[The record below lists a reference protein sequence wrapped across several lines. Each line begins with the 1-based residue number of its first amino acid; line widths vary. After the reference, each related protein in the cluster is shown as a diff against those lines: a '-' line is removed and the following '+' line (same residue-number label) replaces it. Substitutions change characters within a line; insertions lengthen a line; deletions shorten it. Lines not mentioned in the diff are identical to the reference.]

1 MKNIRNVL
9 ITNGC
14 LLLLY
19 LFTSL
24 VSFLVNAF
32 SHSLFTNVL
41 FIILSILFITYVGY
55 HIGNAGQKHYL
66 MCIAVMIFLFMMLRA
81 LKYGAFRNVD
91 VMARHLWY
99 AYYVPILFIPY
110 FLFDLA
116 VKLGK
121 ERDKKDN
128 VILWGTGIVTS
139 VLAVLVMTNDMHRT
153 AFAFRPNFENW
164 DGDYSHG
171 ILYVIVVV
179 WVAALLIASFAVLIK
194 KCRISVGKKY
204 FWIAF
209 LPIIL
214 GIVWT
219 GMDILDVLPMVN
231 GHNVGN
237 EFPET
242 FCFMIVGFILSCV
255 KIGLIPANDQYA
267 SLLKQTSIPAHISD
281 YNGKVVYKSIS
292 SVKMPENL
300 MPKAGNSI
308 TVDDSVV
315 RTISIPGG
323 TVTWCEDISELNRL
337 NESLSEI
344 HDKLTEENELH
355 QLRNRLKEENLSLD
369 EKNKLYDT
377 IARAVR
383 PQSEQIARL
392 AEEAEKTPALFSHNM
407 AHACFLNCF
416 IKRYANLTLI
426 ARENE
431 NIHVAELELAV
442 AESLRYLKN
451 MGVVTV
457 VVGFSETQMVA
468 KGLICAYKIIEN
480 TLEENLSYLRGVQ
493 AIFYQT
499 GNVLCRIVMEGANF
513 ARIEKLDRPHKGGI
527 VCAVSGDEDMSY
539 LDIILAKEAT

>member
-1 MKNIRNVL
+1 MKDIRNVL
-9 ITNGC
+9 TTNAC

-19 LFTSL
+19 FFTDL
-24 VSFLVNAF
+24 VSFSNDVF
-32 SHSLFTNVL
+32 SLSLFTNVC

-66 MCIAVMIFLFMMLRA
+66 MCIAVMIFLFMMLRG

-91 VMARHLWY
+91 FIARHLWY

-110 FLFDLA
+110 FLFALA
-116 VKLGK
+116 MKLGK
-121 ERDKKDN
+121 ERDKKEN
-128 VILWGTGIVTS
+128 VILCGTGIATG

-171 ILYVIVVV
+171 ILYMFVVV

-209 LPIIL
+209 LPIIF
-214 GIVWT
+214 GVVWL
-219 GMDILDVLPMVN
+219 GMDILDFLPMVN

-242 FCFMIVGFILSCV
+242 FCFMIVGFVLSCV

-281 YNGKVVYKSIS
+281 YNGSIVYKSIS
-292 SVKMPENL
+292 SVKMPETP
-300 MPKAGNSI
+300 MPGVGNGV
-308 TVDDSVV
+308 TVGDSVV
-315 RTISIPGG
+315 RTVSIPGG

-344 HDKLTEENELH
+344 HEKLKEENELH
-355 QLRNRLKEENLSLD
+355 QRRNRLKEENLSLD
-369 EKNKLYDT
+369 EKNRLYDT

-383 PQSEQIARL
+383 PQSEKIARL
-392 AEEAEKTPALFSHNM
+392 AEEAAKNPALFSRNM

-416 IKRYANLTLI
+416 IKRYANLSLI

-431 NIHVAELELAV
+431 NIAVAELELAV

-451 MGVVTV
+451 MGVITV
-457 VVGFSETQMVA
+457 VVGFSETKTTA
-468 KGLICAYKIIEN
+468 KGLIYAYKTIEN
-480 TLEENLSYLRGVQ
+480 AFEENLTHLRGVQ

-499 GNVLCRIVMEGANF
+499 GSRVCRIAMEGVAF
-513 ARIEKLDRPHKGGI
+513 TSIEKLDGAHKGGI
-527 VCAVSGDEDMSY
+527 VFAVSGDEDISY
-539 LDIILAKEAT
+539 LDIILEEEAT

>member
-9 ITNGC
+9 TVNAC

-19 LFTSL
+19 FFTDL
-24 VSFLVNAF
+24 VSFSNDVF
-32 SHSLFTNVL
+32 SFSLFTNVV

-66 MCIAVMIFLFMMLRA
+66 TCIAVMIFLFMMLRA
-81 LKYGAFRNVD
+81 LKYGAFRNVE

-121 ERDKKDN
+121 ERSKKDD
-128 VILWGTGIVTS
+128 VIMWGTGIVSS
-139 VLAVLVMTNDMHRT
+139 VLAVLVMTNDMHQM

-171 ILYVIVVV
+171 ILYIIVAV
-179 WVAALLIASFAVLIK
+179 WVAALLIASFAILIK
-194 KCRISVGKKY
+194 KCRISVGKRY
-204 FWIAF
+204 FWITL
-209 LPIIL
+209 LPIIF
-214 GIVWT
+214 GVVWLA
-219 GMDILDVLPMVN
+219 MDILDVLPMVN

-242 FCFMIVGFILSCV
+242 FCFMIVGFVLSCV
-255 KIGLIPANDQYA
+255 KIGLIPANDHYA
-267 SLLKQTSIPAHISD
+267 SLLKQTSISAQISD
-281 YNGKVVYKSIS
+281 YNGNIVYKSIS
-292 SVKMPENL
+292 SIKIPEKPMPS
-300 MPKAGNSI
+300 AGNSV
-308 TVDDSVV
+308 TVGDSVV
-315 RTISIPGG
+315 RTVSIPGG

-344 HDKLTEENELH
+344 HEKLKEENELH
-355 QLRNRLKEENLSLD
+355 QRRNRLKEENLSLD
-369 EKNKLYDT
+369 EKNKLYDS
-377 IARAVR
+377 IAYAVR
-383 PQSEQIARL
+383 PQSEEIARL
-392 AEEAEKTPALFSHNM
+392 ADEAAKNPELFSHNM

-426 ARENE
+426 ARESE
-431 NIHVAELELAV
+431 NIAVAELELAI

-457 VVGFSETQMVA
+457 VVGFSETQTTA
-468 KGLICAYKIIEN
+468 EGLIFAYKIIEN
-480 TLEENLSYLRGVQ
+480 ALEENLSYLRGVQ

-499 GNVLCRIVMEGANF
+499 GNLVCRIAMEGVAF
-513 ARIEKLDRPHKGGI
+513 ARIEKLDGVHKGGI
-527 VCAVSGDEDMSY
+527 VFAVSGDEDISY
-539 LDIILAKEAT
+539 LDIILKEEAT